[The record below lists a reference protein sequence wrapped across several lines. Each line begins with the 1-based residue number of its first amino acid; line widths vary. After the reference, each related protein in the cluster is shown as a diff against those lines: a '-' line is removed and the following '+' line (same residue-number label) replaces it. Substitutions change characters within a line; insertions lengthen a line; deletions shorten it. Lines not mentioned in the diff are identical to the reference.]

1 MRTIEKPKVAT
12 KLMTRSYIFFFLT
25 CMCFLLLLISYC
37 YHNNI
42 ILINNN
48 NNDKSVDSIRAV
60 QPETLETK
68 LKHFDWK
75 FYLKHNPDLI
85 YSGINTEER
94 ATEHFSN
101 YGYLEERWSNQ
112 AESPSSLACL
122 RVKGMVNI
130 QKELFQQACEHY
142 TKSSMSTEVLKVE
155 ATSTPSIPELVTQV
169 RSRASSDAVVSSSS
183 SVDSPSTNGGLLT
196 NVNVKSDDAIESR
209 SLIAAIDDFL
219 LRFYHSISELYS
231 KPSETLEM
239 KMKHFDWLFY
249 LKHNPDL
256 NDRDITTEEQAIE
269 HYSKYGYLEERWNN
283 EEESP
288 STYACL
294 MARGILSKSDW
305 TQYCSERR

>member
-1 MRTIEKPKVAT
+1 VKADRVA
-12 KLMTRSYIFFFLT
+12 L
-25 CMCFLLLLISYC
+25 
-37 YHNNI
+37 
-42 ILINNN
+42 
-48 NNDKSVDSIRAV
+48 
-60 QPETLETK
+60 QPEALETK

-85 YSGINTEER
+85 YSGINTQEQ
-94 ATEHFSN
+94 AIEHFSN

-122 RVKGMVNI
+122 RVKGVVNI

-142 TKSSMSTEVLKVE
+142 TKSSLSTEVSKVE
-155 ATSTPSIPELVTQV
+155 VTSTPSIPELVAQV
-169 RSRASSDAVVSSSS
+169 RSRVSSDAVVSSSS
-183 SVDSPSTNGGLLT
+183 SVDSPGTNDGGLLT
-196 NVNVKSDDAIESR
+196 DVNVKSDDAIESR

-219 LRFYHSISELYS
+219 LSFYHSIAELYS

-239 KMKHFDWLFY
+239 KMKQFDWQFY

-256 NDRDITTEEQAIE
+256 KDRDITTEEQAIE
-269 HYSKYGYLEERWNN
+269 HYSNYGYLEERWSN

-288 STYACL
+288 SMYACH